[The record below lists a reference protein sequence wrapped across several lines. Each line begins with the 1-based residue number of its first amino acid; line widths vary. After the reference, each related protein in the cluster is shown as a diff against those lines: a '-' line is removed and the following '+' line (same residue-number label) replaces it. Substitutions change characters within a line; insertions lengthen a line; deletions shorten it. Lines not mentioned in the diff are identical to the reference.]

1 MFLSLFN
8 EAFVDD
14 IHRVVSWSKCIDD
27 TLLTYTKNS
36 KNQAIYAIAGTA
48 NVPTITY
55 QRLETIIHY
64 DSPPPPQVPQIIV
77 SDDTAGITEITEP
90 AGGVY
95 AAEYPRNAIELV
107 KRNIAALISTGM
119 IVAGSAML
127 LPTLAI
133 LALNAVGFTLSGVA
147 AGSLA
152 AAIQSAFY
160 GGATTGLFS
169 ILQSLGA
176 TAAIGSPVLPIIG
189 GVLAGVGTGWK
200 IYEKHRDAAGKDSN
214 EIEYF
219 L

>member
-8 EAFVDD
+8 ETFVDD
-14 IHRVVSWSKCIDD
+14 IHRSKCTDD
-27 TLLTYTKNS
+27 TLFTYTKNS

-48 NVPTITY
+48 NAPTLTFQRLDTITY
-55 QRLETIIHY
+55 Y

-90 AGGVY
+90 AGGVIL
-95 AAEYPRNAIELV
+95 AEYPRSAIELV
-107 KRNIAALISTGM
+107 KRNITALISTGM
-119 IVAGSAML
+119 IVAGSALL

-133 LALNAVGFTLSGVA
+133 LALNAVGFTLLGVA

-176 TAAIGSPVLPIIG
+176 TAVIGSPVLPLIG
-189 GVLAGVGTGWK
+189 GVLAGVGIGWK
-200 IYEKHRDAAGKDSN
+200 IYGKHRDADGKNSGDGRK
-214 EIEYF
+214 
-219 L
+219 